1 MDGKCCSVK
10 VVNSI
15 CNTVFCPILNT
26 RYKQGVAAF
35 SGYFFIMA
43 NERKILHIDMD
54 AFFAS
59 VEQAVNPCLKGRPVI
74 VGGRADKRRS
84 VVCAA
89 SYEAKRLGIDS
100 GMSTQEAFR
109 ICPNA
114 EFVAADSAK
123 YLYVSKQIG
132 NLLHNYS
139 PQVEQAS
146 VDEFY
151 LDITGLDKN
160 YGSYFELG
168 MDIKN
173 NIKSNFDIIGS
184 IGISMNRL
192 MSKIAAALKKP
203 DGMVIMDEADIASF
217 LKDMPVEKIP
227 GIGKSLTERLNNY
240 SVFSY
245 ADMCKIPE
253 DFFVDKFGKVGMWMF
268 AVANPTLFAEDDIHW
283 FHEAEA
289 APKSVGHSY
298 TMPHNIY
305 ARHEVEAWLRLLCE
319 MVGARLRRY
328 KLQSRILHISLRQ
341 PDLEFISKEKNFKE
355 FTNDSGDL
363 FRRALFI
370 LDKLRT
376 RNIQIRALGVTARG
390 LGPYTGAFLFEDQ
403 KRRKQL
409 SNAQDDINQRYGEW
423 TLYPASILS
432 VRE

>member
-1 MDGKCCSVK
+1 MKK
-10 VVNSI
+10 
-15 CNTVFCPILNT
+15 
-26 RYKQGVAAF
+26 
-35 SGYFFIMA
+35 
-43 NERKILHIDMD
+43 ERKILHIDMD

-59 VEQAVNPCLKGRPVI
+59 VEQAVNPRLKGKPLI
-74 VGGRADKRRS
+74 VGGREDKRRS

-114 EFVAADSAK
+114 EFAVADSAK

-151 LDITGLDKN
+151 LDITGLDKR
-160 YGSYFELG
+160 YCSYLELG

-173 NIKSNFDIIGS
+173 NIKNSFDITGS
-184 IGISMNRL
+184 IGISVNRL
-192 MSKIAAALKKP
+192 MSKVAAKLKKP
-203 DGMVIMDEADIASF
+203 DGMVIMEIGDIACF
-217 LKDMPVEKIP
+217 LKDLPVEKIP
-227 GIGKSLTERLNNY
+227 GIGKSLKERLNNY
-240 SVFSY
+240 SIFSY
-245 ADMCKIPE
+245 SDMCRISE
-253 DFFVDKFGKVGMWMF
+253 DFYVDKFGKVGVWMF
-268 AVANPTLFAEDDIHW
+268 AVANPSLFTEDDIHW
-283 FHEAEA
+283 FNESDA

-298 TMPHNIY
+298 TLPRNIY

-319 MVGARLRRY
+319 MVGTRLRRY
-328 KLQSRILHISLRQ
+328 KLESRILHISLRQ
-341 PDLEFISKEKNFKE
+341 PDLTFISKEKNFKE

-363 FRRALFI
+363 FRRALFV
-370 LDKLRT
+370 LDKLKS

-390 LGPYTGAFLFEDQ
+390 LGPYTGTFLLNDQ
-403 KRRKQL
+403 KKRKQL
-409 SNAQDDINQRYGEW
+409 FNAQDDINHRYGDW
-423 TLYPASILS
+423 TLHPASILS

>member
-1 MDGKCCSVK
+1 MK
-10 VVNSI
+10 
-15 CNTVFCPILNT
+15 
-26 RYKQGVAAF
+26 
-35 SGYFFIMA
+35 

-59 VEQAVNPCLKGRPVI
+59 VEQAVNPRLKSKPVI

-123 YLYVSKQIG
+123 YLYVSHQIG
-132 NLLHNYS
+132 SLLHNYS

-151 LDITGLDKN
+151 LDVTGLNKN
-160 YGSYFELG
+160 YGSYLELG

-173 NIKSNFDIIGS
+173 NIKSSFGITGS
-184 IGISMNRL
+184 VGISVNRL
-192 MSKIAAALKKP
+192 MSKIASKLKKP
-203 DGMVIMDEADIASF
+203 DGMVIMQERDIFSF
-217 LKDMPVEKIP
+217 LKNLPIEKIP
-227 GIGKSLTERLNNY
+227 GIGKHLKERLNNY
-240 SVFSY
+240 SIFSY
-245 ADMCKIPE
+245 ADMCRIPE
-253 DFFVDKFGKVGMWMF
+253 DFYIDRFGKVGIWMF
-268 AVANPTLFAEDDIHW
+268 AVANPALFREDDIHW
-283 FHEAEA
+283 VHEADA

-328 KLQSRILHISLRQ
+328 NLESRILHISLRQ
-341 PDLEFISKEKNFKE
+341 PNLTFISKEKNFKE

-363 FRRALFI
+363 FKRAIFV
-370 LDKLRT
+370 LDKLKAH
-376 RNIQIRALGVTARG
+376 NIQIRALGVTARG
-390 LGPYTGAFLFEDQ
+390 LGPYSGACLFADQ
-403 KRRKQL
+403 EKRKQL
-409 SNAQDDINQRYGEW
+409 FNAQDNINNRYGEW
-423 TLYPASILS
+423 TLHPASILS